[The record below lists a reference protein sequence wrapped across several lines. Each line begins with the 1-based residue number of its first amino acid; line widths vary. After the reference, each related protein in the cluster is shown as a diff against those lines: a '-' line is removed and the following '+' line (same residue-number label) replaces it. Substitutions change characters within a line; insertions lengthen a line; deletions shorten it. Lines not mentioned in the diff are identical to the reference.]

1 MRIPVSILPVIRT
14 AMVFAFFGVC
24 VLVFGYLW
32 TNAGGSLPFITPSR
46 YSVSLAMKDVDN
58 LVPNS
63 DVREAGVKVGRVSD
77 VKVTNGDA
85 VATLDLE
92 PAYAPV
98 HQGLTITVRNKTLI
112 EETYLDVADGK
123 GPTYEDGAILPQSAG
138 RTSVQLDD
146 VLTSLDQ
153 PTRDALGDA
162 VRAAALTTKGS
173 RDDIAAA
180 VGGLGELGRD
190 GGTALDAL
198 AAQSA
203 DLAKVTGHTTALLK
217 ALDTGQGRITQ
228 LVRDAGAVT
237 ESVAQ
242 NRTDLEAVMRKLPG
256 VLDTAKDASGSL
268 KTLSNSLSPVAKN
281 LNVAAPDLAAALQEL
296 PSTSS
301 DLRGLLPSL
310 DQTLGRAPDTL
321 TRVQPFTDATQQLI
335 PTLQVNLSDLNPT
348 LGYLRPY
355 GKDTA
360 LWFAGLSQT
369 LGVSADGNGTALRAF
384 VVVNEKSVNS
394 PLNTQSGPLEK
405 YNPYPAA
412 GGNADPRRSF
422 DGTYPR
428 VQEEPLPR

>member
-1 MRIPVSILPVIRT
+1 MVI
-14 AMVFAFFGVC
+14 AFLAVC
-24 VLVFGYLW
+24 LGIFGYLW
-32 TNAGGSLPFITPSR
+32 TNAGGSIPFLTRPL
-46 YSVSLAMKDVDN
+46 YSVSLGMKDVDN

-63 DVREAGVKVGRVSD
+63 DVRAAGIKIGRVSD
-77 VKVTNGDA
+77 VTVTGGE
-85 VATLDLE
+85 ATVTLELD
-92 PAYAPV
+92 PANAPV
-98 HQGLTITVRNKTLI
+98 HQGATITVRNKTLI

-123 GPTYEDGAILPQSAG
+123 GPAYRDGTALPDSAG

-153 PTRDALGDA
+153 PTRDALGES
-162 VRAAALTTKGS
+162 VRSAGLTTRGS
-173 RDDIAAA
+173 RDDISAAMT
-180 VGGLGELGRD
+180 GLGELGRD

-203 DLAKVTGHTTALLK
+203 DLAAVTGNTTALLK
-217 ALDTGQGRITQ
+217 ALDTGQGRITE
-228 LVRDAGAVT
+228 LVRDAGLVT
-237 ESVAQ
+237 GSVAQ
-242 NRTDLEAVMRKLPG
+242 NRADLETVMRKLPG
-256 VLDTAKDASGSL
+256 VLDTAKAASSSL
-268 KTLSNSLSPVAKN
+268 GTLSESLSPVAKN
-281 LNVAAPDLAAALQEL
+281 LNTAAPDLSAALQEL
-296 PSTSS
+296 PATSS

-321 TRVQPFTDATQQLI
+321 SRVEPFTDATRELI

-360 LWFAGLSQT
+360 LWFAGLGQT

-394 PLNTQSGPLEK
+394 PLNTQAGPLEK

-412 GGNADPRRSF
+412 GGNADPKRSF
-422 DGTYPR
+422 DGPYPR